1 MTHAFIQTICIW
13 PCVAAAAVAADYY
26 VQQQVA
32 SCQVPEY
39 FEIMELRIDFDF
51 GVELPSSVRRRDT
64 KYIYDNGQS

>member
-1 MTHAFIQTICIW
+1 MLQPH
-13 PCVAAAAVAADYY
+13 YY